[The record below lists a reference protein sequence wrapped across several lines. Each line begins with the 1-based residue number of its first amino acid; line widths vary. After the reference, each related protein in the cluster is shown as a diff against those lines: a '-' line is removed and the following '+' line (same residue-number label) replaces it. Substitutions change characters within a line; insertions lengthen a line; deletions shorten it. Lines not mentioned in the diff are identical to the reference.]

1 MSNTSLVIGSTGL
14 VGKKLLF
21 ELAKKDSKVIAITR
35 RFISNLPENVSLVN
49 INFDNF
55 LVNGSLPSCDHI
67 FICLGTTIK
76 KAGSQTEFKKVDFDY
91 CLSFAK
97 KAREA
102 GATKISLI
110 SSVGASPYVNNFYLK
125 TKGEIEEEIKKI
137 DFQVINIL
145 RPSFLLGRRD
155 ESRFLEK
162 IGQNLSSFI
171 NQFLTGRLR
180 KYRSVKASNVA
191 YCMANYEQNA
201 GIRYLYFDDF
211 QLCFKQNIRLKKGEG

>member
-145 RPSFLLGRRD
+145 RPSLLLGRRD

-171 NQFLTGRLR
+171 NLFLIGRLR

-191 YCMANYEQNA
+191 YFMANYEQNV
-201 GIRYLYFDDF
+201 GIRYLYYDDF
-211 QLCFKQNIRLKKGEG
+211 HSV

>member
-1 MSNTSLVIGSTGL
+1 MSSTSLVIGSTGL
-14 VGKKLLF
+14 VGKKLIF
-21 ELAKKDSKVIAITR
+21 QLAKKGSEVIAITR
-35 RFISNLPENVSLVN
+35 RPINNLPENVSLLN
-49 INFDNF
+49 INFDDF
-55 LVNGSLPSCDHI
+55 LENGSLPSCDHI
-67 FICLGTTIK
+67 YICLGTTIK
-76 KAGSQTEFKKVDFDY
+76 KAGSQSEFKKVDFDY

-97 KAREA
+97 KAREV

-137 DFQVINIL
+137 NFQAINIF
-145 RPSFLLGRRD
+145 RPSLLLGRRD

-171 NQFLTGRLR
+171 NPFLIGFLR

-191 YCMANYEQNA
+191 YCMANYEQNR
-201 GIRYLYFDDF
+201 GIKYLYFDDILEASRKHSSE
-211 QLCFKQNIRLKKGEG
+211 QS

>member
-21 ELAKKDSKVIAITR
+21 ELAKKESEVIAITR
-35 RFISNLPENVSLVN
+35 RFISNLPENVSLLN
-49 INFDNF
+49 INFDDF
-55 LVNGSLPSCDHI
+55 VENGSIPSCDHLY
-67 FICLGTTIK
+67 ICLGTTIK
-76 KAGSQTEFKKVDFDY
+76 KAGSQSEFKKVDFDY

-110 SSVGASPYVNNFYLK
+110 SSVGANPYANNFYLK
-125 TKGEIEEEIKKI
+125 TKGEVEEEIKKI
-137 DFQVINIL
+137 DFQAINIF
-145 RPSFLLGRRD
+145 RPSLLLGQRD

-171 NQFLTGRLR
+171 NFFLIGHLR
-180 KYRSVKASNVA
+180 KYRSIKASDVA
-191 YCMANYEQNA
+191 YCMANYEQNG
-201 GIRYLYFDDF
+201 GIKYLYFDDF
-211 QLCFKQNIRLKKGEG
+211 QLCF

>member
-21 ELAKKDSKVIAITR
+21 ELAKKETEVIAIAR
-35 RFISNLPENVSLVN
+35 RPISNLPKNISLLN
-49 INFDNF
+49 INFDDF
-55 LVNGSLPSCDHI
+55 LENGSLPPCDHI
-67 FICLGTTIK
+67 YICLGTTIK
-76 KAGSQTEFKKVDFDY
+76 KAGSQSEFKKVDFDY

-97 KAREA
+97 KAREV

-110 SSVGASPYVNNFYLK
+110 SSVGASPYVNNFYLR
-125 TKGEIEEEIKKI
+125 TKGEVEEEIKKI
-137 DFQVINIL
+137 DFQAINIF
-145 RPSFLLGRRD
+145 RPGLLLGRRD

-171 NQFLTGRLR
+171 NLFLIGTLR
-180 KYRSVKASNVA
+180 KYRSIKASDVA
-191 YCMANYEQNA
+191 YCMANYEQNG

-211 QLCFKQNIRLKKGEG
+211 